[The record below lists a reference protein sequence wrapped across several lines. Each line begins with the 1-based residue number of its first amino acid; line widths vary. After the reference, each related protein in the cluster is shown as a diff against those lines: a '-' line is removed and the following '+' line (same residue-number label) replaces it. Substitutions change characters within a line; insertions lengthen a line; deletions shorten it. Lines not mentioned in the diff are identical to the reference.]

1 MDASIIQKISVWVI
15 PVLFAISLH
24 EAAHAWM
31 ANRKGD
37 ATAKLLGRLT
47 FNPFKHID
55 PVGTVVVPAVM
66 IALTGFAFGWAK
78 PVPVDARNF
87 KDPKKDM
94 MWVAMAGPASN
105 LIMAVFWAITLRL
118 GAMSY
123 DGSSSISLFV
133 IYASVAGII
142 INTVLC
148 VLNLLPVPPLD
159 GSRILSGFLSAKA
172 SQVYNKI
179 EPYGFFIVVALLATG
194 LLGLLLSPF
203 INTILFSMASIS
215 GIDVGTFIKLLSAV
229 Q

>member
-31 ANRKGD
+31 ANKKGD
-37 ATAKLLGRLT
+37 ATAKLMGRLS

-55 PVGTVVVPAVM
+55 PIGTIVVPAVM
-66 IALTGFAFGWAK
+66 VALTGIAFGWAK

-87 KDPKKDM
+87 KNPRKDM

-105 LIMAVFWAITLRL
+105 LIMAIFWAVTLRL
-118 GAMSY
+118 GAMAY

-159 GSRILSGFLSAKA
+159 GSRILSGFLPARA
-172 SQVYNKI
+172 SLMYNKF
-179 EPYGFFIVVALLATG
+179 EPYGFFIIVALLATG
-194 LLGLLLSPF
+194 LLGVILGPF
-203 INTILFSMASIS
+203 INTVLYTMANIS
-215 GIDVGTFIKLLSAV
+215 GIELVTFVKLLSAV